1 MIQKVSPHLKRVLA
15 MCLVL
20 CLLMGNVPINALAEE
35 PGTTTEAVAG
45 TVTGGASAD
54 NKTEAE
60 KQNTQEPDTSVSAET
75 PPRNDGAEAE
85 KPNSSQQP
93 SAENPEDA
101 AQPSE
106 DTADPAEP
114 SADASEK
121 TTAPEGTAS
130 DASVIGAPAS
140 DGSDDADFGEMTPE
154 QEAELKKSLEAAGID
169 TSDLD
174 LRSLTPEDIQMLL
187 NDPSYAISVFAN
199 GPTGGWVN
207 YSSVSCI
214 RATGGRVP
222 GIGASPDG
230 ALTYHAWD
238 PNGNPSMDD
247 FATCLESD
255 RLWRSGDNQWKWAEV
270 KADGRGDESPTS
282 GWSSLSDETRQRLV
296 LLAHYGL
303 GGGASKFSSADG
315 SVYAAMQLVAWQWIN
330 GRSTGDYTS
339 HYSSHVQAL
348 ADELCSYV
356 SNNPDKID
364 ASQSTVYL
372 VWPNKQTLYSGR
384 YVWGQSLMKPATVVY
399 EGPTTGMFSLR
410 KVSAND
416 SVRAMKQPVRDRFL
430 AKLTARDAY
439 YLFLHAEKS
448 VIAPMDKEAVLT
460 GKQIGDLCCDARS
473 WDYPDTSRL
482 EKAAAYLSDLAQGMQ
497 GEQKAAEQIRLSL
510 QGRKGQ
516 PIFINENDAPDAHCY
531 INAPASGNGKPLWAE
546 IDHLI
551 VAPCGIIHIETKTRR
566 GEPHV
571 HGNGSYYFLT
581 GNGTE
586 KAADSMQV
594 TRHDN
599 VIRMV
604 VGDIPR
610 YSIVCFAD
618 DSNQNIIYDDGV
630 KPEYVQFATLPELS
644 TVLDRLLADKTK
656 DCLTAED
663 VKAVARRL
671 RSARKSY

>member
-1 MIQKVSPHLKRVLA
+1 MIQTVSPHLKRVLA

-20 CLLMGNVPINALAEE
+20 GLLMGNVPINALAEE

-238 PNGNPSMDD
+238 PNGNPSMTHPTHI
-247 FATCLESD
+247 ATSMPL
-255 RLWRSGDNQWKWAEV
+255 RA
-270 KADGRGDESPTS
+270 AMA
-282 GWSSLSDETRQRLV
+282 SLSGQ
-296 LLAHYGL
+296 
-303 GGGASKFSSADG
+303 K
-315 SVYAAMQLVAWQWIN
+315 
-330 GRSTGDYTS
+330 STT
-339 HYSSHVQAL
+339 
-348 ADELCSYV
+348 
-356 SNNPDKID
+356 
-364 ASQSTVYL
+364 
-372 VWPNKQTLYSGR
+372 
-384 YVWGQSLMKPATVVY
+384 
-399 EGPTTGMFSLR
+399 
-410 KVSAND
+410 
-416 SVRAMKQPVRDRFL
+416 
-430 AKLTARDAY
+430 
-439 YLFLHAEKS
+439 
-448 VIAPMDKEAVLT
+448 
-460 GKQIGDLCCDARS
+460 
-473 WDYPDTSRL
+473 
-482 EKAAAYLSDLAQGMQ
+482 
-497 GEQKAAEQIRLSL
+497 
-510 QGRKGQ
+510 
-516 PIFINENDAPDAHCY
+516 
-531 INAPASGNGKPLWAE
+531 
-546 IDHLI
+546 
-551 VAPCGIIHIETKTRR
+551 
-566 GEPHV
+566 
-571 HGNGSYYFLT
+571 
-581 GNGTE
+581 
-586 KAADSMQV
+586 
-594 TRHDN
+594 
-599 VIRMV
+599 
-604 VGDIPR
+604 
-610 YSIVCFAD
+610 
-618 DSNQNIIYDDGV
+618 
-630 KPEYVQFATLPELS
+630 
-644 TVLDRLLADKTK
+644 
-656 DCLTAED
+656 
-663 VKAVARRL
+663 
-671 RSARKSY
+671 